1 MNQTLAVRLLEKQG
15 HRVEV
20 TGTGREAL
28 DALDRSAFNLV
39 LMDVQMPEMDGLEA
53 VSAIRRDE
61 KRRPGAHQPV
71 IAMTAFTMKGDRER
85 FLDAG
90 FDGYV
95 RKPVSVRE
103 LLDAIDHVLPPAA
116 VPPALVVPPPA
127 AVPVVAEAPA
137 TPDHDGGHAPTP
149 GATPSDEPPAFDKA
163 AALGRLAGDEALLKE
178 LVEVFLEECPKWLA
192 DLRAATAARDAVRL
206 GRAAHTLK
214 GAVDNCGAPRA
225 YALAFELEKMGREG
239 RADGAEEAL
248 GTLEREVD
256 RLVAALR
263 SFAQSR

>member
-1 MNQTLAVRLLEKQG
+1 MNQTLAVRLLEKEG

-28 DALDRSAFNLV
+28 DALERRAFDLV

-53 VSAIRRDE
+53 VDVLRREE

-103 LLDAIDHVLPPAA
+103 LLDAIDHLLPPGAE
-116 VPPALVVPPPA
+116 PPPVIVPPPA
-127 AVPVVAEAPA
+127 ALPVVAVEEA
-137 TPDHDGGHAPTP
+137 APP
-149 GATPSDEPPAFDKA
+149 PVDEQPPAFDRA
-163 AALGRLAGDEALLKE
+163 AALGRLAGDESLLKE

-192 DLRAATAARDAVRL
+192 DLRAAASAGDAVKL

-214 GAVDNCGAPRA
+214 GAVDNCGGPRA
-225 YALAFELEKMGREG
+225 YALALELEKMGREG
-239 RADGAEEAL
+239 RVDGAEDAL
-248 GTLEREVD
+248 GRLEREVS
-256 RLVAALR
+256 RLVTALR
-263 SFAQSR
+263 GFAA